1 MTLEHAIREALSR
14 SELPL
19 KAAEIVKLVKPAVG
33 REATSKA
40 VAAVLAAL
48 SSSGALNSIAAGTR
62 SKPQPLFTPHSLE
75 TAASAL
81 LKHWL
86 HAVGKEQQVVKLK
99 AKLPPGLQPCFEAA
113 LDSLVAA
120 GAAFV
125 LPGAKPLVYA
135 HKPQPSALLDATLR
149 RSLQKVLRTVNSVRT
164 PPASLDDLI
173 AWLDAAPSA
182 PPVESACA
190 PEEADLHAWYDLDRI
205 RSSSVMIPIPQTF
218 ARYQAW
224 AAERGGVA
232 DSQVL
237 RNLIETL
244 YINGHLLLEP
254 CERPQ
259 DLPEHERALLVPM
272 SLGPPGY
279 SWCWLSS
286 STSS

>member
-1 MTLEHAIREALSR
+1 MTLEYAIQEALSR

-19 KAAEIVKLVKPAVG
+19 KAAEILKLVKPAVG
-33 REATSKA
+33 RAATPKA
-40 VAAVLAAL
+40 VSAVLEAL

-62 SKPQPLFTPHSLE
+62 GKPQPLFTPHSLE
-75 TAASAL
+75 TAAAGL

-86 HAVGKEQQVVKLK
+86 HASKKEQQAVKLK
-99 AKLPPGLQPCFEAA
+99 AKLPAGLLPCFEVA
-113 LDSLVAA
+113 LSSLVSA

-135 HKPQPSALLDATLR
+135 HKPRPSELLDAPLR
-149 RSLQKVLRTVNSVRT
+149 RSLQKVLLAVNSVRT

-173 AWLDAAPSA
+173 AWLDAAPPA
-182 PPVESACA
+182 PPVATICA
-190 PEEADLHAWYDLDRI
+190 PEEADLRAWYDLDRI
-205 RSSSVMIPIPQTF
+205 RSSSVMIPIPRTF

-259 DLPEHERALLVPM
+259 DLPDHERALLVPM

-279 SWCWLSS
+279 SWCWIS
-286 STSS
+286 

>member
-1 MTLEHAIREALSR
+1 MTLEHAIHEALGQ

-19 KAAEIVKLVKPAVG
+19 KAAEVAKIVKPAVG
-33 REATSKA
+33 RAATPKA

-48 SSSGALNSIAAGTR
+48 SSSGALNCIAAGTR

-86 HAVGKEQQVVKLK
+86 HAASKEQQAMKLK

-113 LDSLVAA
+113 LDRLVAA

-125 LPGAKPLVYA
+125 RPGAKPLVYA
-135 HKPQPSALLDATLR
+135 HKPQPSDLLDATLR
-149 RSLQKVLRTVNSVRT
+149 RSLQKVLQTVNSVRT

-173 AWLDAAPSA
+173 AWLDATASV
-182 PPVESACA
+182 PPVDTICA
-190 PEEADLHAWYDLDRI
+190 PEEADLRAWYDLDRI

-259 DLPEHERALLVPM
+259 DLPDHERALLVPM

-279 SWCWLSS
+279 SWCWIS
-286 STSS
+286 

>member
-1 MTLEHAIREALSR
+1 MTLEYAIQEALSR

-19 KAAEIVKLVKPAVG
+19 KAAEIVKLIKPAVG
-33 REATSKA
+33 RAATPKA
-40 VAAVLAAL
+40 VSAVIESL
-48 SSSGALNSIAAGTR
+48 SSAGALNSIAEGTR
-62 SKPQPLFTPHSLE
+62 SKPQPLYTPHSLE
-75 TAASAL
+75 TAAAAL

-86 HAVGKEQQVVKLK
+86 HASKKEQQAVKLK
-99 AKLPPGLQPCFEAA
+99 AKLPTGLLPCFEVA
-113 LDSLVAA
+113 LDSLVSA

-135 HKPQPSALLDATLR
+135 HKPQPSELLDAPLR
-149 RSLQKVLRTVNSVRT
+149 RSLQKVLQAVNTVRT

-173 AWLDAAPSA
+173 AWLDAAPPA
-182 PPVESACA
+182 PPIEAICI
-190 PEEADLHAWYDLDRI
+190 PEEADLRAWYDLDRI

-224 AAERGGVA
+224 AAERGGAA

-259 DLPEHERALLVPM
+259 DLPDHERALLVPM

-279 SWCWLSS
+279 SWCWIS
-286 STSS
+286 

>member
-1 MTLEHAIREALSR
+1 MTLEHAIQEALSR

-33 REATSKA
+33 RAATPKA
-40 VAAVLAAL
+40 VAAAL
-48 SSSGALNSIAAGTR
+48 EAMSSAGPLNRIVAGTR

-75 TAASAL
+75 AAASAL
-81 LKHWL
+81 LKHWV
-86 HAVGKEQQVVKLK
+86 HAAKKEQQAVKLK

-113 LDSLVAA
+113 LDRLVAA

-125 LPGAKPLVYA
+125 LHGGKPLVYA
-135 HKPQPSALLDATLR
+135 QKPQPSDLLDAPLR
-149 RSLQKVLRTVNSVRT
+149 RSLQKVLQTVNTVRT

-173 AWLDAAPSA
+173 AWLDASPSV
-182 PPVESACA
+182 PPVPTICA
-190 PEEADLHAWYDLDRI
+190 PEEADLRSWYDLDRI

-259 DLPEHERALLVPM
+259 DLPDHERALLVPM

-279 SWCWLSS
+279 SWCWIS
-286 STSS
+286 

>member
-1 MTLEHAIREALSR
+1 M
-14 SELPL
+14 
-19 KAAEIVKLVKPAVG
+19 KPP
-33 REATSKA
+33 KA
-40 VAAVLAAL
+40 VAAVLEAL
-48 SSSGALNSIAAGTR
+48 SSSGTLNSIAAGTR
-62 SKPQPLFTPHSLE
+62 SKPLPLFTPHSLE
-75 TAASAL
+75 TATAAL
-81 LKHWL
+81 LQHWV
-86 HAVGKEQQVVKLK
+86 HAASKEQQVVKLR
-99 AKLPPGLQPCFEAA
+99 AKLPAGLQPCFEAA

-135 HKPQPSALLDATLR
+135 HKPQPSELLDATLR
-149 RSLQKVLRTVNSVRT
+149 RSLQKVLQAVNTVRT
-164 PPASLDDLI
+164 PPASLDDLV
-173 AWLDAAPSA
+173 AWLDASPSA
-182 PPVESACA
+182 PPVATICA
-190 PEEADLHAWYDLDRI
+190 PEEADLRTWYELDRI

-244 YINGHLLLEP
+244 YINGYLLLEP

-259 DLPEHERALLVPM
+259 DLPDHERALLVPM

-279 SWCWLSS
+279 SWCWIS
-286 STSS
+286 

>member
-1 MTLEHAIREALSR
+1 MTLEHAIQEALSR

-33 REATSKA
+33 RAATPKA
-40 VAAVLAAL
+40 VAAVLEAL
-48 SSSGALNSIAAGTR
+48 SASGALNCIAAGTR
-62 SKPQPLFTPHSLE
+62 SKPLPLYTHHGLE
-75 TAASAL
+75 TATEAL
-81 LKHWL
+81 LKHWV
-86 HAVGKEQQVVKLK
+86 HAASKEQQAVKLK
-99 AKLPPGLQPCFEAA
+99 AKLPAGLQPCFAAA
-113 LDSLVAA
+113 LDRLVAA

-135 HKPQPSALLDATLR
+135 HKPQPSELLDATLR
-149 RSLQKVLRTVNSVRT
+149 RSLQKVLQAVNTVRT
-164 PPASLDDLI
+164 PPASLDELI
-173 AWLDAAPSA
+173 AWLDASPSA
-182 PPVESACA
+182 PPVSTICA
-190 PEEADLHAWYDLDRI
+190 PEEADLRAWYDLDRL
-205 RSSSVMIPIPQTF
+205 RSSTMMIPIPQTF

-259 DLPEHERALLVPM
+259 DLPDHERALLVPM

-279 SWCWLSS
+279 SWCWIS
-286 STSS
+286 